1 MMTELSL
8 KTFEMDEVLK
18 DDAFVARL
26 RQLSLGG
33 FSGMNVAL
41 NAFIAEKDNRHIDAK
56 AIVAY
61 MVDKHGLGENLSNA
75 RGWALWTK
83 DESTDRFRKKS
94 GIIFQVYVESSYRRQ
109 GIASKLLKKAV
120 ALSGN
125 EPTMVYWHDE
135 PDFFQRHQDE
145 GYNIVNIYNY

>member
-8 KTFEMDEVLK
+8 KTFEMDNVLK
-18 DDAFVARL
+18 DLAFVARL

-61 MVDKHGLGENLSNA
+61 VINKGGEENLSNA

-83 DESTDRFRKKS
+83 DESTDRYRQKR
-94 GIIFQVYVESSYRRQ
+94 GIIFQVFVEWNYRRQ
-109 GIASKLLKKAV
+109 GIASKLLKKAMEY
-120 ALSGN
+120 SGG

-135 PDFFQRHQDE
+135 PDFFQRHRDA
-145 GYNIVNIYNY
+145 GNNIVNIYDY